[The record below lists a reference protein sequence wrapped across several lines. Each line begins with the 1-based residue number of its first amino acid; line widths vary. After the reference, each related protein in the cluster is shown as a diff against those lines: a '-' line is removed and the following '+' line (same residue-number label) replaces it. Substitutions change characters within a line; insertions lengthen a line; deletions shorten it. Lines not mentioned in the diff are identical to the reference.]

1 MVQARRLAARGRLSV
16 RVPLPCPA
24 AQTGEPRRRQR
35 PAGVGGG
42 DAAAGAEHG
51 LRPDEGAGRRVD
63 VPMRVVEHEI
73 FERNQVAVEPQTGAA
88 VGKMGPG
95 DPAFSDRAAAQPFI
109 EAGERILGGG
119 ERSRQSG
126 PGERIGERIAG
137 RHRLDNPNRSA
148 LNRK

>member
-1 MVQARRLAARGRLSV
+1 MPSPAPRLVVQARRGVARGRLSV

-24 AQTGEPRRRQR
+24 AQNGEPRRGQR

-51 LRPDEGAGRRVD
+51 LRPNECAGRGMD
-63 VPMRVVEHEI
+63 VPMRVVENEV

-95 DPAFSDRAAAQPFI
+95 DPALSDRAAAQPFI
-109 EAGERILGGG
+109 EAGEAILGGG

-126 PGERIGERIAG
+126 PGERVGEPAC
-137 RHRLDNPNRSA
+137 RLPST
-148 LNRK
+148 